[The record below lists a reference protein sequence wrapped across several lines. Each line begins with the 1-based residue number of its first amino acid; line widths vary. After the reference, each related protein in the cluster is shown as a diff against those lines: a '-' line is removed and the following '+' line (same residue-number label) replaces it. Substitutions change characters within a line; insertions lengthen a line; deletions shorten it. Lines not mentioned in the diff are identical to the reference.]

1 MHGRHCKST
10 QSIGRTTQRVQSE
23 LYHNGELGN
32 TERSHHQAVPS
43 PREVIRNGMKEPI
56 SFQPSQHLL
65 SQTLPIPKPR
75 HPELPLHAAFQK
87 RSSDKATINVT

>member
-1 MHGRHCKST
+1 MHERHCKPI
-10 QSIGRTTQRVQSE
+10 QSIKRAVQRVRCE
-23 LYHNGELGN
+23 RCRNWELGN

-43 PREVIRNGMKEPI
+43 PREVIRNGMKRPI
-56 SFQPSQHLL
+56 SIQSSQYLL
-65 SQTLPIPKPR
+65 LQTILIPKPK